1 MRDKYYHAYEERYRQ
16 IHSEGKQWASDAP
29 SPIVLQTIEKYHL
42 PKEAQLLEIGCGEG
56 RDAAVLLR
64 RGRRLLATDIS
75 EEAVRY
81 CREKFPDFADHFA
94 VLDCLE
100 DRLEQQFDLIYAVSV
115 LHMLV
120 TDQDRGKFYRFIE
133 THLEQ
138 RGIALICTMGDGTE
152 EHCTGLLTENIVEQR
167 RTGQSDD
174 VSQVSR
180 LPCKVISFAGLKKEI
195 DSTGLQLLEIGSTSA
210 LPDFPQMIY
219 AVVKKEEDVP
229 CQKHR

>member
-1 MRDKYYHAYEERYRQ
+1 M
-16 IHSEGKQWASDAP
+16 G
-29 SPIVLQTIEKYHL
+29 
-42 PKEAQLLEIGCGEG
+42 
-56 RDAAVLLR
+56 
-64 RGRRLLATDIS
+64 
-75 EEAVRY
+75 
-81 CREKFPDFADHFA
+81 
-94 VLDCLE
+94 
-100 DRLEQQFDLIYAVSV
+100 
-115 LHMLV
+115 
-120 TDQDRGKFYRFIE
+120 
-133 THLEQ
+133 Q
-138 RGIALICTMGDGTE
+138 R
-152 EHCTGLLTENIVEQR
+152 NIVPGFC